1 MSMSKIFLDS
11 DVLLDLFIEREPHHT
26 IAQRLLTALKR
37 KGLKCYT
44 SPIVLANV
52 NYILAKAK
60 GRTYSIGKL
69 RSLRAILN
77 VLQIDERMV
86 DAAVAAPQIDFED
99 ILQLQCA
106 LANRVDTLITR
117 NVRHYPKTRIQIVD
131 PMQYLSSER
140 NRE

>member
-1 MSMSKIFLDS
+1 MTKIFLDS

-26 IAQRLLTALKR
+26 IAQRLLTVLKR
-37 KGLKCYT
+37 KGSQCYT

-60 GRTYSIGKL
+60 GREYSIGKL
-69 RSLRAILN
+69 RSLRALLN
-77 VLQIDERMV
+77 VLQIDERIV
-86 DAAVAAPQIDFED
+86 DAAVASPQTDFED
-99 ILQLQCA
+99 TLQLQCA
-106 LANRVDTLITR
+106 LANGTNTLITR
-117 NVRHYPKTRIQIVD
+117 NVRHYPKARIQIVD